1 MSISK
6 ATRIKVYEKYGGH
19 CAYCGC
25 ELAYKDMQVDHFVP
39 LHGYFQNGSDE
50 IRNLM
55 PSCRTCNHY
64 KRANPLELWRI
75 FIQEIPL
82 KLRETNY
89 IYKVGLK
96 YGLIVEQEHP
106 VEFYY
111 ERVERE
117 LAESKKESE

>member
-39 LHGYFQNGSDE
+39 QHGYFQTGSDE
-50 IRNLM
+50 IKNLM

-64 KRANPLELWRI
+64 KRANPLELWRV
-75 FIQEIPL
+75 FIREIPL
-82 KLRETNY
+82 KLRSGNY

-96 YGLIVEQEHP
+96 YGLIVEHEHP
-106 VEFYY
+106 IEFYF

-117 LAESKKESE
+117 RAEAQGGES